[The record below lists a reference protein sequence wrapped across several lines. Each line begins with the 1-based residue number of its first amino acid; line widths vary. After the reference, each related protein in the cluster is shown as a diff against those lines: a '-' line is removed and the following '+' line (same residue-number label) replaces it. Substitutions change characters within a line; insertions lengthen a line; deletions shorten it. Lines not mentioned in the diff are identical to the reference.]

1 VLGIAVRERLACLL
15 EQDLEAVQV
24 ELAVRDVQ
32 QVAGCA
38 GDEQRVAAAVRA
50 ERLAQPRDMDLEG
63 VVRGRR
69 RIVGPQ
75 LLDQAVA
82 GDDAIGLQQ
91 EDRQQRPLL
100 RTAEP

>member
-50 ERLAQPRDMDLEG
+50 EGLA
-63 VVRGRR
+63 
-69 RIVGPQ
+69 
-75 LLDQAVA
+75 
-82 GDDAIGLQQ
+82 
-91 EDRQQRPLL
+91 
-100 RTAEP
+100 